1 MKCNPEA
8 HNSYGKLLEE
18 SVDLS

>member
-8 HNSYGKLLEE
+8 QNSYGKLLEE